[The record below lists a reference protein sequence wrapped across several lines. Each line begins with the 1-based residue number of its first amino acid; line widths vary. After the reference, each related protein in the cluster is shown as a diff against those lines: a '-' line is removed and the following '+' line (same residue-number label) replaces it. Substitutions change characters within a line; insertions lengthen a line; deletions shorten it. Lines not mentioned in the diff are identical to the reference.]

1 MLRTILFFFTIG
13 LILLITLPIWLIARL
28 FPGKN
33 PRKWPQLILDI
44 FSPLVLWVAGFKID
58 IIGLEKIPDEPAL
71 FVGNHQGLLDMFV
84 LLMKLGKLR
93 PFLAKKE
100 AEKIPVIA
108 SWMRMIGCVFID
120 RGNTRTA
127 KDSIEQVEKKLMEGD
142 SVIIF
147 PEGKRSRCHEMQ
159 SFKPGAFR
167 PAIRT
172 GVPIVPFVIDG
183 TYKAWEE
190 NHKITP
196 CHCKLTVLDPIYHGG
211 ADEIN
216 STGLAAMTEEKIREA
231 LG

>member
-1 MLRTILFFFTIG
+1 MFRTFLFYFTIG
-13 LILLITLPIWLIARL
+13 LVLLITLPIWLIARI

-44 FSPLVLWVAGFKID
+44 FSPLVLWIAGFKLEVK
-58 IIGLEKIPDEPAL
+58 GLENIPEGPAL
-71 FVGNHQGLLDMFV
+71 LVGNHQGLLDMFIA
-84 LLMKLGKLR
+84 LMKMDKVR

-100 AEKIPVIA
+100 AKKIPVIA

-120 RGNTRTA
+120 RSSTRSA
-127 KDSIEQVEKKLMEGD
+127 VESINEVEGKLRSGD

-147 PEGKRSRCHEMQ
+147 PEGKRSRCHEMA

-167 PAIRT
+167 PAVRT

-183 TYKAWEE
+183 SYKAWEE

-196 CHCKLTVLDPIYHGG
+196 CHCKLTILEPIYQS
-211 ADEIN
+211 APNEIT
-216 STGLAAMTEEKIREA
+216 STALAKITEEKIREA